1 MPRKAAALLL
11 RPMVQ
16 TIDCRG
22 HDRTIH
28 QPLARRNIGRS
39 GGCMPTSIGNDPFF
53 FYEKA
58 IFCGEPACS
67 CVSKHG
73 LTADAKER

>member
-22 HDRTIH
+22 HDHTIH

-39 GGCMPTSIGNDPFF
+39 GGCMPTSIGNDPGEENPFWVSPD
-53 FYEKA
+53 A
-58 IFCGEPACS
+58 TCGICL
-67 CVSKHG
+67 VYG
-73 LTADAKER
+73 LGKYSHL